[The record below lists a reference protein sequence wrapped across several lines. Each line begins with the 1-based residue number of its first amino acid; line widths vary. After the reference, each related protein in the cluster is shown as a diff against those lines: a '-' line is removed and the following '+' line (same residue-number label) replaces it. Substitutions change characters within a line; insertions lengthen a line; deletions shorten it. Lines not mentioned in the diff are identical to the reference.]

1 MNLVKVE
8 GHAELRKDKS
18 SGGVVNVDRKSY
30 AEYQKAKKIAE
41 KKVRQQENAFN
52 KIEVLENDI
61 NSIKS
66 EMGDI
71 KQLLTTLIEKM

>member
-18 SGGVVNVDRKSY
+18 TGGVVNIDRKSY

-66 EMGDI
+66 EMSDI
-71 KQLLTTLIEKM
+71 KQLLTNLIEKM